1 MEIKIKMKGI
11 ILAGGSGT
19 RLYPLT
25 KVTSKQLLP
34 IYDKPMI
41 YYPLSV
47 LMNAG
52 IQDIL
57 IISTPDDTP
66 RFEAL
71 LGDGSQFGISLSYKV
86 QPSPDGLA
94 QAFIIGEEF
103 IGQDSVAMILGDN
116 IFHGH
121 GFNKRL
127 RKAAAKEQGATVF
140 GYYVDDPE
148 RFGIVEF
155 DQNGKAISIEEKP
168 QQPKSNYCVTGLY
181 FYDNRVVQYAK
192 ELKPSA
198 RGELEITDLNRIY
211 LENGELDVELLG
223 QGFTWLDTGTHE
235 SLMDA
240 GNFVRTVE
248 THQHRKIAC
257 LEEIAYLN
265 GWITREQVMASYEI
279 LKKNQYGKYLKD
291 VLDGKYVDRLH
302 G

>member
-1 MEIKIKMKGI
+1 MKGI

-47 LMNAG
+47 LMSAG
-52 IQDIL
+52 IRDIL
-57 IISTPDDTP
+57 IISTPSDTP
-66 RFEAL
+66 RFEDL
-71 LGDGSQFGISLSYKV
+71 LNDGSQFGLNLSYKV

-94 QAFIIGEEF
+94 QAFIIGEDF
-103 IGQDSVAMILGDN
+103 IGDDRVAMILGDN
-116 IFHGH
+116 IFAGH
-121 GFNKRL
+121 GFKDKLKR
-127 RKAAAKEQGATVF
+127 AASKETGATVF

-155 DQNGKAISIEEKP
+155 DKGGKAVSIEEKP
-168 QQPKSNYCVTGLY
+168 EHPKSNYCVTGLY
-181 FYDNRVVQYAK
+181 FYDNKVVEYARN
-192 ELKPSA
+192 LKPSA

-211 LENGELDVELLG
+211 LEDNELDVELLG

-240 GNFVRTVE
+240 GNFVRTME
-248 THQHRKIAC
+248 THQHRKLAC

-265 GWITREQVMASYEI
+265 GWISREQVLKSYEV
-279 LKKNQYGKYLKD
+279 LKKNQYGRYLKD
-291 VLDGKYVDRLH
+291 VLDGKYIDKR
-302 G
+302 